1 MSIVYSKFILKL
13 NIKTFNTKLIY
24 GDVTM
29 DSYEIFSLSLDIGE
43 AIIKSGGEIYRAEDT
58 IKRINKAY
66 NQDCRVFAVP
76 RLIIAQ
82 SGKKIEIRKIDKE
95 YTDLAELDRV
105 NSFSRRLCL
114 ENSEEISVT
123 KRKIYKKEVQ
133 SLSIFLATFSF
144 SLFFGGKITDAFFSG
159 IIGLTVSY
167 SSYKNIDLPE
177 FSSNLIDAFII
188 CVMAHIPYY
197 AGFSVT
203 PDKIIIG
210 AIMLLVPGLTV
221 ANAMRDL
228 MNGDLLAGLIE
239 LFNSIFSA
247 LGIAM
252 GVAGGLFIFNKL

>member
-1 MSIVYSKFILKL
+1 MVKFV
-13 NIKTFNTKLIY
+13 NN
-24 GDVTM
+24 
-29 DSYEIFSLSLDIGE
+29 YEIFSLSLDIGE

-66 NQDCRVFAVP
+66 NQPCKVFAVP
-76 RLIIAQ
+76 TLIIAQ
-82 SGKKIEIRKIDKE
+82 SGKKTEIRKIEKE
-95 YTDLAELDRV
+95 DTDLSELDRL
-105 NSFSRRLCL
+105 NAFSRRLCL
-114 ENSEEISVT
+114 ENNEEISVT
-123 KRKIYKKEVQ
+123 KKKIYKNEVQ
-133 SLSIFLATFSF
+133 AFSIFLATFSF
-144 SLFFGGKITDAFFSG
+144 SVFFGATLTDAFFSG
-159 IIGLTVSY
+159 LIGLIISY

-188 CVMAHIPYY
+188 CVIAHIPYY
-197 AGFSVT
+197 IGFSVT

-210 AIMLLVPGLTV
+210 SIMLLVPGLTV

-252 GVAGGLFIFNKL
+252 GVAGGLFIFNRL